1 MPTPIVHLLYHW
13 RCAPVFTTTHEPR
26 ARHDRHTNPPVSSSA
41 LVTPLP
47 CPPAAPSG
55 NNTQLTHS
63 LTQSLSLSLSVRP
76 SVRRL
81 FVYLRLPRIYLDLHT
96 RQRGCLFCVLNTQP
110 NAFHTSWGKAS
121 TVRRGE
127 AEAKRRCCW
136 VLCKRFSCWTT
147 IASERASGPPQ
158 PQAPHYCCLPACL
171 PPSLLTLRPPSLFMQ
186 ARLPQ
191 GQKFAGAGYVLCKLW
206 HHPGGAFGIHLTSN
220 DPNDISPPT
229 TNNL

>member
-63 LTQSLSLSLSVRP
+63 LNLCLSLCLSVRP

-158 PQAPHYCCLPACL
+158 PQAPHYCCLPACH
-171 PPSLLTLRPPSLFMQ
+171 PPSSRSALRPSS
-186 ARLPQ
+186 
-191 GQKFAGAGYVLCKLW
+191 CK
-206 HHPGGAFGIHLTSN
+206 HAFRKAKNLRGLATYFVNSDTTLEEPLAFTSN